1 MPRKFTFLGFLGR
14 LGIYH
19 LVCAVYIFISHSFRF
34 IYLLIQFFKFLTGN
48 LTAGT
53 VCTHSLASATEIK
66 FWETGCQPTPDL
78 PLFRSPSLT
87 RFTGPVCKLLRPTYS
102 CLDWRQIRQTLGRG
116 VSRAVFNSESDLI
129 IMCINCLFLNATH
142 RWATDTDT
150 MRKRNRRQS

>member
-1 MPRKFTFLGFLGR
+1 MQYTYLFH
-14 LGIYH
+14 I
-19 LVCAVYIFISHSFRF
+19 HSDLF

-78 PLFRSPSLT
+78 PLFRSLSLT